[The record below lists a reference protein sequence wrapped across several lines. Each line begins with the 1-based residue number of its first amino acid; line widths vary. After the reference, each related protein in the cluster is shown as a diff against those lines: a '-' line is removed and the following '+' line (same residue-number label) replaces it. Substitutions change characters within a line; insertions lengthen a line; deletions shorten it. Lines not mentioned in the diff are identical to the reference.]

1 MMFMGYLLPTRILG
15 SIEDGAFIKA
25 LEFCKK
31 TAILVAAARFMI
43 IFHLP
48 IITNS

>member
-1 MMFMGYLLPTRILG
+1 MGYLLPTRILG

-31 TAILVAAARFMI
+31 NCNTGCCRTFMI